1 MIFMIL
7 SNPSH
12 SVFFTQIYLLPCDD
26 RSTHVTLIWYK
37 IVAELKINL
46 IHFLQITAVW
56 WD

>member
-12 SVFFTQIYLLPCDD
+12 LFFTQIYLLPCDD
-26 RSTHVTLIWYK
+26 RSTHVNLIWYK
-37 IVAELKINL
+37 IIPELKINL